1 MTGNP
6 GKKTGNLLTA
16 LILLSVAAVFFIGV
30 IAKRWLFG
38 G

>member
-6 GKKTGNLLTA
+6 GKKTGNLRRA
-16 LILLSVAAVFFIGV
+16 LILRSVAAVFFIGV